1 MSQEEES
8 LRGVGRRG
16 LRHLF
21 PSLDEEG
28 RAYWEAR
35 MSGRSLA
42 KGDVLFR
49 EGDPSD
55 ALYVVLQGRL
65 ATVARNERREEIV
78 VSVIGPVETVGE
90 NGLVSGDPRDM
101 TIKALTDSR
110 LLRLSRDDF
119 AALHRE
125 HPSILLD
132 LARLL
137 ARRHTKNIQKLITKN
152 EQLRKIA
159 LVRTGSTPT
168 IEAFLGRFEESLSSV
183 TGSWLV
189 SSDDLVTQ
197 VGDDATF
204 FLDLIEYLSLDLTCL
219 VFDAELSDPRLGLF
233 YESFFDA
240 VVWLVDAESSPE
252 ICRRQWEDRFPRVFS
267 YNVRREMLLV
277 RRPGAPR
284 RARPWLEGDA
294 FDLVHHVEL
303 DNLSDYSRVVRFLR
317 GEAVGVVLSGG
328 EARGWFHL
336 GALRALQEARIP
348 IDAIGGASS
357 GAFVAA
363 CYAETPVYDD
373 YRRMVHDAAMA
384 NADHMALRNFTMPKV
399 SIFNDKR
406 ATDSLMA
413 SFGDRRIE
421 DLQIPFFCVSCNLN
435 RNRETTWR
443 QGKLWKRIRSSLAVP
458 GILSPVIEEGA
469 LHFDGGLVNNLPV
482 DAMRRLLPPGSAIIA
497 VDVTDTSIDET
508 RYDFPANLGFVDSL
522 LAYFRLTGR
531 RYRFPSFRET
541 FLKAL
546 MVGAIERIE
555 RNRVEADFLIRSDLG
570 SIGMTD
576 VRAGMPLIETGYRE
590 THRLLE
596 ALPDTDRSRFL
607 REDRVELRQA
617 AESAAGAGS

>member
-1 MSQEEES
+1 
-8 LRGVGRRG
+8 LREVGLRG

-28 RAYWEAR
+28 RAYWQAR

-42 KGDVLFR
+42 KGEVLFR
-49 EGDPSD
+49 ESDPSD
-55 ALYVVLQGRL
+55 ALYVMLQGRL
-65 ATVARNERREEIV
+65 ATVARNERHEEIV
-78 VSVIGPVETVGE
+78 VSVIGPAETVGE
-90 NGLVSGDPRDM
+90 NGLISGDPRDL
-101 TIKALTDSR
+101 TIKALTDSK
-110 LLRLSRDDF
+110 LLRLSKDDF
-119 AALHRE
+119 ALLHRE

-137 ARRHTKNIQKLITKN
+137 VRRHTQHIQKFVTKN
-152 EQLRKIA
+152 EQLKKIA
-159 LVRTGSTPT
+159 LVRTESTPT
-168 IEAFLGRFEESLSSV
+168 IEAFLGRFGDGLSSMM
-183 TGSWLV
+183 GSWLV

-197 VGDDATF
+197 FGDEATF

-219 VFDAELSDPRLGLF
+219 VFDTELSDPRLGLF
-233 YESFFDA
+233 YERFFDA

-252 ICRRQWEDRFPRVFS
+252 NCRRQWEEQFPRVFS
-267 YNVRREMLLV
+267 YTVRREMLLV

-284 RARPWLEGDA
+284 RARPWLEDDA

-303 DNLSDYSRVVRFLR
+303 DNLSDYNRVARFVR

-328 EARGWFHL
+328 GARGWFHL

-363 CYAETPVYDD
+363 CYAEAPVYDE
-373 YRRMVHDAAMA
+373 YRRIVHDAAMA

-399 SIFNDKR
+399 SIFSDKR
-406 ATDSLMA
+406 PTDSLVA

-435 RNRETTWR
+435 QNRETIWR
-443 QGKLWKRIRSSLAVP
+443 QGDLWRSIRSSVAIP
-458 GILSPVIEEGA
+458 GILSPVAEEGD

-497 VDVTDTSIDET
+497 VDVTDTGIDET
-508 RYDFPANLGFVDSL
+508 RYNFPSNLGFVDSL
-522 LAYFRLTGR
+522 LTFFRLKGR
-531 RYRFPSFRET
+531 RYRFPSFGET

-546 MVGAIERIE
+546 MVGAIERVE
-555 RNRVEADFLIRSDLG
+555 KNRVEADFLIRSDLEP
-570 SIGMTD
+570 IGMMD
-576 VRAGMPLIETGYRE
+576 IRAGLSLIETGYRE

-596 ALPDTDRSRFL
+596 ALPDADRSRFF
-607 REDRVELRQA
+607 RGDQVEWQRA
-617 AESAAGAGS
+617 AERTIGLAC